1 MPTWPTAF
9 LYRNYKTG
17 EGNPGPSK
25 VKRSFPRVCNQQSS
39 NAPVAMVPIPVPTEV
54 PIPVP
59 VEAPVPALIEVRKLL
74 LLLA

>member
-1 MPTWPTAF
+1 MPTWQTAF
-9 LYRNYKTG
+9 LYRNSKTG
-17 EGNPGPSK
+17 GGNPGPSK

-39 NAPVAMVPIPVPTEV
+39 DAPVGTVPIPVPTEV

-59 VEAPVPALIEVRKLL
+59 VEALVPALTEVRKLL

>member
-39 NAPVAMVPIPVPTEV
+39 DAPVATV

-59 VEAPVPALIEVRKLL
+59 VEALDPALIEVRKLL
-74 LLLA
+74 LLLD